1 MTISSDSHEND
12 RVPVSDQTSP
22 CATLLQLEQS
32 ELTRPF
38 AAAGS
43 QDHEGGIM
51 VDVVTDLSSEQD
63 RDRGQSYVIFRL
75 GGEGYALEVMRV
87 QEVLDMQA
95 LTEVPGGPKVLLGVI
110 NLRGHVVPVYDL
122 RMTFGLSKDLNQN
135 RAPCVLIVESGT
147 GSEVQITGLLVDRV
161 SDVLEFS
168 PEEVQAA
175 PQLGLGKATPFVRGL
190 IRHQDAFL
198 LVLDVDRVF
207 STLGSLNGEG
217 A

>member
-1 MTISSDSHEND
+1 M
-12 RVPVSDQTSP
+12 
-22 CATLLQLEQS
+22 
-32 ELTRPF
+32 
-38 AAAGS
+38 
-43 QDHEGGIM
+43 M
-51 VDVVTDLSSEQD
+51 VDVVTETGVDSD
-63 RDRGQSYVIFRL
+63 RDHSQSFVVFRL
-75 GGEGYALEVMRV
+75 GKEGYALEVMRV

-95 LTEVPGGPKVLLGVI
+95 LTEVPGGPKFLLGVI

-122 RMTFGLSKDLNQN
+122 RMPFGLRREAQPAQVPS
-135 RAPCVLIVESGT
+135 VLIVESGV
-147 GSEVQITGLLVDRV
+147 GSDHQVTGLVVDRV

-168 PEEVQAA
+168 PEEIQPP

-190 IRHQDAFL
+190 IRHQDGFL

>member
-1 MTISSDSHEND
+1 
-12 RVPVSDQTSP
+12 
-22 CATLLQLEQS
+22 
-32 ELTRPF
+32 
-38 AAAGS
+38 
-43 QDHEGGIM
+43 M
-51 VDVVTDLSSEQD
+51 VDVETEASTDAD
-63 RDRGQSYVIFRL
+63 RERASSYVVFQL

-87 QEVLDMQA
+87 QEVKDMLQ
-95 LTEVPGGPKVLLGVI
+95 LTEVPGGPKSLLGVI

-122 RMTFGLSKDLNQN
+122 RLPFGLKKETQAT
-135 RAPCVLIVESGT
+135 RAPCVLIVESNL
-147 GSEVQITGLLVDRV
+147 GSDVQITGLLVDRV

-198 LVLDVDRVF
+198 LVLDLDRIF

-217 A
+217 V

>member
-1 MTISSDSHEND
+1 M
-12 RVPVSDQTSP
+12 
-22 CATLLQLEQS
+22 
-32 ELTRPF
+32 
-38 AAAGS
+38 
-43 QDHEGGIM
+43 M
-51 VDVVTDLSSEQD
+51 VDLVMDASADSDRERAQSFVVFQ
-63 RDRGQSYVIFRL
+63 L

-95 LTEVPGGPKVLLGVI
+95 LTEVPGGPKFLLGVI

-122 RMTFGLSKDLNQN
+122 RMPFGLTKEPKTN
-135 RAPCVLIVESGT
+135 RAPCVLIVESND
-147 GSEVQITGLLVDRV
+147 VQITGLLVDRV

-168 PEEVQAA
+168 PEEVQPA

-190 IRHQDAFL
+190 IRHQEAFL
-198 LVLDVDRVF
+198 LVLDVDRIF

>member
-1 MTISSDSHEND
+1 MM
-12 RVPVSDQTSP
+12 V
-22 CATLLQLEQS
+22 
-32 ELTRPF
+32 EL
-38 AAAGS
+38 
-43 QDHEGGIM
+43 
-51 VDVVTDLSSEQD
+51 VTDRSAEHDDQEETA
-63 RDRGQSYVIFRL
+63 QSFVVFRL

-95 LTEVPGGPKVLLGVI
+95 LTEVPGGPKYLLGVI
-110 NLRGHVVPVYDL
+110 NLRGHVVPVFDL
-122 RMTFGLSKDLNQN
+122 RLKFGLTKDAVLT

-147 GSEVQITGLLVDRV
+147 GSEVQIRGLLVDRV

-190 IRHQDAFL
+190 IRHQEGFL

-207 STLGSLNGEG
+207 STLGLSNGEG
-217 A
+217 V

>member
-1 MTISSDSHEND
+1 
-12 RVPVSDQTSP
+12 
-22 CATLLQLEQS
+22 
-32 ELTRPF
+32 
-38 AAAGS
+38 
-43 QDHEGGIM
+43 M
-51 VDVVTDLSSEQD
+51 VDVVTETGVDSD
-63 RDRGQSYVIFRL
+63 RDRSQSFVVFRL
-75 GGEGYALEVMRV
+75 GKEGYALEVMRV

-95 LTEVPGGPKVLLGVI
+95 LTEVPGGPRFLLGVI

-122 RMTFGLSKDLNQN
+122 RMPFGLPKEAQPAQVPS
-135 RAPCVLIVESGT
+135 VLIVETSQGNDNQ
-147 GSEVQITGLLVDRV
+147 VTGLVVDRV

-168 PEEVQAA
+168 PEEIQPP

-190 IRHQDAFL
+190 IRHQEGFL